1 MPAQETGHKSP
12 RKHPRFR
19 LLKKMLTRKSNEER
33 NPMQSEK
40 HHGEYYNSMVG
51 HDVHLSKLGG
61 SQDEFLTYVAT
72 NLINAA
78 SKYSLTDPKVNQ
90 KSFTASGRRQSTPNS
105 RIPSIPNE
113 VPLTNLRTQTLEN
126 GFSPDTLSRRTASH
140 CSCRSRSQTNSN
152 STSASSSS
160 RRLSIYFLPSES
172 LDLERL
178 ASHDQS
184 DGPRYISRS
193 PVSDS
198 DLEYFS
204 LPPSSQSHHQN
215 SECVTRLQE
224 EQDSPASCSTAVGQ
238 VEILSEED
246 EKEVSSEF
254 KSCAENFS
262 LHDSAK
268 NSAQHCVQLGIKAH
282 EEDNLKRSAALFRR
296 SATEAGGCGLGM
308 LMWALSL
315 RHGWGCEVDTVK
327 AYWWLRLS
335 AETLVNDLN
344 DLKSEV
350 THMDLLLAVDE
361 SVNFGQSQGRRTS
374 IEKLV
379 KECKAIISELLLA
392 LYELG
397 QCLMMGWGCQRDKK
411 LAVQYY
417 TLAAKL
423 GDPDAQLE
431 LAFCYE
437 TGKGIEKS
445 SRQAAKYY
453 RMASL
458 QGVQMMGY
466 QWIWK
471 DKYDPPDRT

>member
-1 MPAQETGHKSP
+1 
-12 RKHPRFR
+12 
-19 LLKKMLTRKSNEER
+19 MLTMKKNDER
-33 NPMQSEK
+33 NPVQSEK
-40 HHGEYYNSMVG
+40 QTGDHYNQMDG

-61 SQDEFLTYVAT
+61 SQDEFLTYVAR
-72 NLINAA
+72 NLVDAA
-78 SKYSLTDPKVNQ
+78 SKYSLVDPVINEKT
-90 KSFTASGRRQSTPNS
+90 FTASRRRKSAPHNRISSTT
-105 RIPSIPNE
+105 NE
-113 VPLTNLRTQTLEN
+113 LPLTNLGTQTLEN
-126 GFSPDTLSRRTASH
+126 RSSHMPSNSSSIRIPTH
-140 CSCRSRSQTNSN
+140 CSCRSVSKTNSRP
-152 STSASSSS
+152 TSASSSS

-178 ASHDQS
+178 TSHDQS
-184 DGPRYISRS
+184 DMPRYISRS

-204 LPPSSQSHHQN
+204 FPPSSQSHHQN
-215 SECVTRLQE
+215 DECINQLQD
-224 EQDSPASCSTAVGQ
+224 EQESPASCSTAVGQ
-238 VEILSEED
+238 LEILSEDD
-246 EKEVSSEF
+246 EKEVSLEF
-254 KSCAENFS
+254 KSCKGNYS
-262 LHDSAK
+262 LYDSAK
-268 NSAQHCVQLGIKAH
+268 SSAQHYVQLGIKAH
-282 EEDNLKRSAALFRR
+282 EDDNLKRSASLFRR

-315 RHGWGCEVDTVK
+315 RHGWGCEVDTMK

-335 AETLVNDLN
+335 AETFVNDLN
-344 DLKSEV
+344 ALKSEM

-361 SVNFGQSQGRRTS
+361 SVNLGQSQEHRTS
-374 IEKLV
+374 IERLL
-379 KECKAIISELLLA
+379 KECRAIISELLLA

-397 QCLMMGWGCQRDKK
+397 QCLMMGWGCPKDKK

-431 LAFCYE
+431 LGFCYE
-437 TGKGIEKS
+437 TGKGVEKS

-453 RMASL
+453 RMASI

-471 DKYDPPDRT
+471 DKALKCIPPNHQYDPPDRT